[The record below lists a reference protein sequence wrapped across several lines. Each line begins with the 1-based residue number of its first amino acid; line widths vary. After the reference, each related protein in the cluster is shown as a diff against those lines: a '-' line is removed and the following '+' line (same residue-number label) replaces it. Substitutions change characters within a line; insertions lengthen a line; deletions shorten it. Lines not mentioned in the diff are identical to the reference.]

1 MTMNKLGRPKFKI
14 QSERLRH
21 LREDAGFTQQSLADA
36 VYARLGKGTDDQSRL
51 TGYQRIE
58 RTGKTSQKFASVVA
72 EVLAK
77 ALGKDG
83 NSILSLLTGG
93 TPEAPPDR
101 KDEIESQLRKQL
113 AAGSNAPLKLSLE
126 RLSDAE
132 NPVQELARQ
141 IAVEL
146 EIAHLTQRKEELA
159 SLAELTGW
167 TQEELLRPASSL
179 GYWLLIVDNV
189 GLRETEIC
197 LGLSDVLRRMQV
209 EGEDWLKR
217 WNESD
222 VRITL
227 VKELPWVR
235 VVLEHPRIPQFSHTF
250 SFVRCAPTDSGLK
263 WVKPTWRDD
272 FWIEQLKEWAFRQV
286 NFVSSFKPED
296 RRPIDLHKL
305 RFVVAPYEFPEMSQA
320 FNFDGTTSA
329 QPILTHK
336 GTLDN
341 LPQETL
347 ERVAREGYSHNLAI
361 SRLSVG
367 LWEAL
372 ESILT
377 EAPARCW
384 RIRPIGGGI
393 YFELQMS
400 FNEAI
405 QRGFT
410 HRTGTRYEM
419 YLAEELPS
427 GELRPVPW
435 RGADVSAMAASLQE
449 RLRLCQDQVAMGPPA
464 PGFRPN
470 VSS

>member
-1 MTMNKLGRPKFKI
+1 MNKLGRPKFKI

-21 LREDAGFTQQSLADA
+21 LREDAGFTQQGLADA
-36 VYARLGKGTDDQSRL
+36 AYARLGKGTDNQSRL

-72 EVLAK
+72 EVLAE

-83 NSILSLLTGG
+83 KTIFGFLTGG
-93 TPEAPPDR
+93 APEAPPDR
-101 KDEIESQLRKQL
+101 KDEIETQLRKQL
-113 AAGSNAPLKLSLE
+113 VAGGNAPLQLSLE

-179 GYWLLIVDNV
+179 GYWLLIADNV
-189 GLRETEIC
+189 GFRETEIC

-209 EGEDWLKR
+209 ESEEWLKR

-222 VRITL
+222 VRIAL

-235 VVLEHPRIPQFSHTF
+235 VELQHPRIPKFSHTF

-272 FWIEQLKEWAFRQV
+272 FWIEQLKEWSFRQV
-286 NFVSSFKPED
+286 NFVSGFKPED
-296 RRPIDLHKL
+296 RRPIDLRKL
-305 RFVVAPYEFPEMSQA
+305 RLVVAPYEVPEMSQA
-320 FNFDGTTSA
+320 FSADGTTSA

-336 GTLDN
+336 GDLDD
-341 LPQETL
+341 LPQEAL
-347 ERVAREGYSHNLAI
+347 EKFARDGHSHNLVI
-361 SRLSVG
+361 NRLYVG

-372 ESILT
+372 ESILA

-384 RIRPIGGGI
+384 RIRTIGGGI

-400 FNEAI
+400 FSEAI
-405 QRGFT
+405 RRGCT
-410 HRTGTRYEM
+410 QRTGTRYEM

-427 GELRPVPW
+427 GELRPAPW
-435 RGADVSAMAASLQE
+435 RGADVSAMTASLQE

-464 PGFRPN
+464 PVFRPDG
-470 VSS
+470 SS